1 MFSPID
7 LRWGIT
13 TKQLEEGQVVNIC
26 LGTVE
31 ISRPFFVTCL
41 GERYGWQRGPPVGEE
56 GHDAMYQKQLDCG
69 KENFPW
75 IADYEDR
82 AVTELEIMQAF
93 LHDAENGRPVDT
105 THMHVYFRKVK

>member
-13 TKQLEEGQVVNIC
+13 SKQLQEGQVINIC

-82 AVTELEIMQAF
+82 AVTDRTKHKSRRTCAALTVAQK
-93 LHDAENGRPVDT
+93 PQS
-105 THMHVYFRKVK
+105 KP

>member
-41 GERYGWQRGPPVGEE
+41 GERYGWLARYRALEAQSTAWMQGCEYAEGFVRLGTEMAGFSGPIGFGPAPAGGRG
-56 GHDAMYQKQLDCG
+56 
-69 KENFPW
+69 
-75 IADYEDR
+75 
-82 AVTELEIMQAF
+82 
-93 LHDAENGRPVDT
+93 
-105 THMHVYFRKVK
+105 

>member
-13 TKQLEEGQVVNIC
+13 SEQSTAGQVINIC
-26 LGTVE
+26 LNACE
-31 ISRPFFVTCL
+31 NSRPFFITCL
-41 GERYGWQRGPPVGEE
+41 GERYGWQRGPPPGEE
-56 GHDAMYQKQLDCG
+56 GHDELYQRTLEEG
-69 KENFPW
+69 KRNFPW

-105 THMHVYFRKVK
+105 AHMHVYFRKVK